1 MLNQPT
7 YDKLVKMRLSSMA
20 DAYRQ
25 QAEDT
30 AVANLS
36 GPGIIT
42 VSSEISTRQPSTS
55 LMLR

>member
-36 GPGIIT
+36 FNERFAM
-42 VSSEISTRQPSTS
+42 VVDAEYWTRHNNR
-55 LMLR
+55 LK